1 MQRRCPYDGYFR
13 CKSTGGC
20 VHPYSICNGYDNC
33 GDGSDEENCG
43 RQYWL
48 IVIATY
54 VASYVTM

>member
-13 CKSTGGC
+13 CKSRGHC
-20 VHPYSICNGYDNC
+20 VNAYSICNGYDNC

-48 IVIATY
+48 IVIAAY
-54 VASYVTM
+54 VLCS